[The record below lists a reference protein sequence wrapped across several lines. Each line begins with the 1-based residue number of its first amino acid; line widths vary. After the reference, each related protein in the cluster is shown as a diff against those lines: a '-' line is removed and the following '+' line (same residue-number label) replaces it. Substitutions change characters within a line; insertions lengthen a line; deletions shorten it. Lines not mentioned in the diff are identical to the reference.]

1 MKRITLCL
9 MALLAWIWLGA
20 AHAPGEQCTSAVV
33 GPAATAD
40 GRPILWKNRDTNQ
53 LSNKVVFVRE
63 APHRYLA
70 LVDAPADSGRFVY
83 AGLNDAGFAIMNTVA
98 YNLPAAKEDEFKD
111 LEGIIMAD
119 ALRTCATAD
128 DFEAYL
134 TANLGPNLGS
144 LANFGVIDGQ
154 GGAALFEVHNHGY
167 RRYDVADFPRRTIV
181 NSNFARGGAEGEGAG
196 YLRFE
201 RATTLFAGLPEN
213 AIGFEPILTQF
224 TRDTGHVLLDHP
236 APATWPELPDTEPR
250 WISTRDTI
258 DKAYTSAAVVFVGR
272 KPGDET
278 SVATMWVIPGEPLT
292 AVAVPLWV
300 ESGASPA
307 ALWQGEK
314 APLWQESWRIK
325 AIIRPAREG
334 NKGDYLDLTQ
344 LVNQAGTGYL
354 PRLLDTEREI
364 LRLTAEFLNGQ
375 PTPAD
380 MAAFQEKMAKRAL
393 QAMRQIK
400 PGAGAEK

>member
-1 MKRITLCL
+1 MKRIIFCL
-9 MALLAWIWLGA
+9 MALLAWTWLGA

-40 GRPILWKNRDTNQ
+40 GRPILWKNRDTDE

-98 YNLPAAKEDEFKD
+98 YNLPAKAGEFED

-119 ALRTCATAD
+119 ALRTCATVD
-128 DFEAYL
+128 DFESYL
-134 TANLGPNLGS
+134 QANRGPNLGS
-144 LANFGVIDGQ
+144 LANFGVIDGR

-167 RRYDVADFPRRTIV
+167 RRYDAADFPRRTIV
-181 NSNFARGGAEGEGAG
+181 NANFARSGAEGQGAG

-213 AIGFEPILTQF
+213 AIRFETVLTEF

-236 APATWPELPDTEPR
+236 APATWPELPADTPR

-258 DKAYTSAAVVFVGR
+258 NKAYTSAAVVFVGR
-272 KPGDET
+272 VPGDDT
-278 SVATMWVIPGEPLT
+278 SMATMWVIPGEPLT

-300 ESGASPA
+300 ESGASPV

-314 APLWQESWRIK
+314 APLWQESWRLK
-325 AIIRPAREG
+325 SLIRPAREG
-334 NKGDYLDLTQ
+334 NKDDYVDLTQ
-344 LVNQAGTGYL
+344 LANKASTGYL
-354 PRLLDTEREI
+354 ARLLDTEREI
-364 LRLTAEFLNGQ
+364 LRLTADFLNGQ
-375 PTPAD
+375 PAAAD
-380 MAAFQEKMAKRAL
+380 MAAFQEKMAGRAL
-393 QAMRQIK
+393 QALRAVR
-400 PGAGAEK
+400 PGEGEK